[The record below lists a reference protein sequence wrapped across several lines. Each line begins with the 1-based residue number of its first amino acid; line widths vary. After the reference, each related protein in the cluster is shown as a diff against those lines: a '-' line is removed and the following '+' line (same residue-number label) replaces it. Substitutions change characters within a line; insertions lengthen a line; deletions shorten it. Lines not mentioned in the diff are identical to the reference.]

1 MPTPFPGMDPY
12 LERAGIWKQV
22 HTDLLVDIRRALSPL
37 LRPKYQVAIEQRT
50 YVSLLGA
57 SNLAGEPDVLVVG
70 TPGKRPN
77 GVSMPRARTVPLPG
91 ALAVAEAP
99 AAYVVDLPMPEEITE
114 RWLEVRDV
122 VTGDAI
128 TVIEILSPSN
138 KLEDRQRYERKRR
151 KILGSMTHLIEIDL
165 LRIGKAMPMHG
176 EIPASHYRILVSRS
190 EQRPQAEVLLFT
202 VRMSIPD
209 VLVPLQR
216 GDHEPALPLNQI
228 LHSLYEQA
236 GYDLFITYGEAPVPP
251 FEGEDAQWVAD
262 RACWPQ
268 QG

>member
-12 LERAGIWKQV
+12 LERPGVWKQV

-50 YVSLLGA
+50 YVSLLGP

-77 GVSMPRARTVPLPG
+77 GVSMPRTRSA
-91 ALAVAEAP
+91 AIAVAEAP

-138 KLEDRQRYERKRR
+138 KIEDRQRYEKKRR

-165 LRIGKAMPMHG
+165 LRIGKPMTMHG
-176 EIPASHYRILVSRS
+176 QIPASHYRILVSRA

-202 VRMSIPD
+202 VRTPIPD
-209 VLVPLQR
+209 VLVPLQPS
-216 GDHEPALPLNQI
+216 DNEPSLSLNQI

-236 GYDLFITYGEAPVPP
+236 GYDLFINYNEAPVPP
-251 FEGEDAQWVAD
+251 FENEDAQWVSAVA
-262 RACWPQ
+262 RQPTN
-268 QG
+268 

>member
-12 LERAGIWKQV
+12 LERPGVWKQV
-22 HTDLLVDIRRALSPL
+22 HTGLIIDIQKFLTRM
-37 LRPKYQVAIEQRT
+37 LRPKYQVAIAQRT
-50 YVSLLGA
+50 YVSLLGT

-70 TPGKRPN
+70 IPGKRPN
-77 GVSMPRARTVPLPG
+77 GVNTPRTRS
-91 ALAVAEAP
+91 VAEAP
-99 AAYVVDLPMPEEITE
+99 ATYVVELPMPEEITE

-138 KLEDRQRYERKRR
+138 KLEDRQRYEKKRR

-165 LRIGKAMPMHG
+165 LRIGKPMTMHG

-190 EQRPQAEVLLFT
+190 EQGPQAEVLLFT
-202 VRMSIPD
+202 VRTPIPA
-209 VLVPLQR
+209 VLVPLQP
-216 GDHEPALPLNQI
+216 GDNEPSLPLNQI

-236 GYDLFITYGEAPVPP
+236 GYDLFINYSEAPIPP
-251 FEGEDAQWVAD
+251 FEGEDAQWVSNIA
-262 RACWPQ
+262 RQPTN
-268 QG
+268 

>member
-12 LERAGIWKQV
+12 LEQPGVWKQV
-22 HTDLLVDIRRALSPL
+22 HTDLLVDIRRFLSPL

-50 YVSLLGA
+50 YVSLLGT

-77 GVSMPRARTVPLPG
+77 GVSMPRARTMTTPV
-91 ALAVAEAP
+91 AVAEAP
-99 AAYVVDLPMPEEITE
+99 ATYVVDLPMPEEITE

-138 KLEDRQRYERKRR
+138 KLEDRQRYERKRQ

-165 LRIGKAMPMHG
+165 LRIGKPMTMRG

-190 EQRPQAEVLLFT
+190 EQRPQAEVRLFT
-202 VRMSIPD
+202 VRTPIPN
-209 VLVPLQR
+209 VPVPLQR
-216 GDHEPALPLNQI
+216 GDNEPSLPLNQI

-236 GYDLFITYGEAPVPP
+236 GYDLFINYSEASVPP
-251 FEGEDAQWVAD
+251 FEDEDAQWVSTVA
-262 RACWPQ
+262 RQPIN
-268 QG
+268 

>member
-12 LERAGIWKQV
+12 LERPGIWKQV
-22 HTDLLVDIRRALSPL
+22 HTGLIIDIQKFLTGL

-50 YVSLLGA
+50 YVSLLGT

-77 GVSMPRARTVPLPG
+77 GVSTPRLRTVTTPG

-99 AAYVVDLPMPEEITE
+99 AIYVVDLPMPEEITE

-165 LRIGKAMPMHG
+165 LRIGKPMTMRG

-202 VRMSIPD
+202 VRTPIPA
-209 VLVPLQR
+209 VRVPLQR
-216 GDHEPALPLNQI
+216 GDNEPPLPLNQI

-236 GYDLFITYGEAPVPP
+236 GYDLFINYSEAPVPP
-251 FEGEDAQWVAD
+251 FEGEDAQWVSDVA
-262 RACWPQ
+262 RQPIN
-268 QG
+268 